1 MKSQYWAMMLVAAW
15 GILFASVAIG
25 DDDERGGLFQ
35 RPPGVEPVTNRL
47 YAEECGACHFAYQ
60 PGLLPS
66 ASWSKMMAGL
76 DDHFGDNAELE
87 PAVQD
92 ELTSYLVNNAAD
104 RAGARLS
111 VKIARSV
118 GNTAPLRITEVP
130 YIRQDH
136 RELPDRLVKGN
147 PKVGSL
153 SNCQAC
159 HTTAEKGIYEE
170 HGINIPGH
178 GRWDD

>member
-1 MKSQYWAMMLVAAW
+1 MKGKYWALLMFAVWALLV
-15 GILFASVAIG
+15 ASVAAG
-25 DDDERGGLFQ
+25 DDDRRGGMFK
-35 RPPGVEPVTNRL
+35 RPPGVEPVSNPV

-60 PGLLPS
+60 PGLLPA
-66 ASWSKMMAGL
+66 ASWRKMMTEL
-76 DDHFGDNAELE
+76 EDHFGDNAELE
-87 PAVQD
+87 ADVQ
-92 ELTSYLVNNAAD
+92 EALTSYLVNNAAD
-104 RAGARLS
+104 KSSAKRS
-111 VKIARSV
+111 KKIARSV
-118 GNTAPLRITEVP
+118 KDVAILRITDVP
-130 YIRQDH
+130 YIRREH
-136 RELPDRLVKGN
+136 KELPDRLVTGN